1 MGHRP
6 EDSSAFGSGARVA
19 VGMGSG
25 AEAEM
30 GAGVGEESGVGVGN
44 AMNVGRGAAAGAIPA
59 DEGSCVAGVLPVE
72 QAAASPMSS
81 PASG

>member
-1 MGHRP
+1 
-6 EDSSAFGSGARVA
+6 
-19 VGMGSG
+19 
-25 AEAEM
+25 M

-44 AMNVGRGAAAGAIPA
+44 AMSVGRGAAAGAIPA